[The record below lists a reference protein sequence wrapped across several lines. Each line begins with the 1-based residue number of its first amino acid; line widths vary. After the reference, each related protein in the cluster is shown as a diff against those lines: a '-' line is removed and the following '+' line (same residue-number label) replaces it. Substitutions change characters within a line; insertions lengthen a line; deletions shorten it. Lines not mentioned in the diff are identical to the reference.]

1 MRPRRRVRAAAVSF
15 VLASTVVPGGAF
27 ADVVH
32 LKNGGTIACDSIE
45 ERGPDLVLKQGKGVI
60 VVPRTDVLRI
70 EKTSPARDAPPAGP
84 APGSPGKGAAG
95 GAPAAPSIDEL
106 KRRIE
111 ASPVASA
118 ENRRQLVGLLCTAG
132 EKALDARQ
140 ADEARRFFQDALQYD
155 PKNLRSRRGLTAAWL
170 LSGQPAMAETTARQA
185 LLDSPNDADLN
196 LLLGEALLRLDRQ
209 AEAIAALEAS
219 QAIRPSAPLREQIE
233 TLRRQQ
239 SVDGGYKRSE
249 AARFTVAWDGE
260 RTAPDLE
267 AEILAFL
274 EAQYPELALL
284 FDYDPPDPVP
294 VIVYPA
300 QDFYAATLA
309 DRDVAG
315 LFDGKVRVPIGGLKR
330 LDPDARVVLRHEL
343 AHAFIAGKSRNL
355 CPRWLHEGLAQW
367 VEGSRTSR
375 TTSRSLAREYQDE
388 GSRFAATFTYATALS
403 FVEFLEERHGQA
415 ALNEVLAEMGRGT
428 APDPSIEKVL
438 RFPLSELRTAWGD
451 DLVRK
456 NAL

>member
-1 MRPRRRVRAAAVSF
+1 MRAAAALF
-15 VLASTVVPGGAF
+15 VVASALVAGRAR

-32 LKNGGTIACDSIE
+32 LKNGGTIACDVIE
-45 ERGPDLVLKQGKGVI
+45 ERGPDLLLKQGKGVI
-60 VVPRTDVLRI
+60 VVPRSEVLRI
-70 EKTSPARDAPPAGP
+70 ERTSPPAGAGS
-84 APGSPGKGAAG
+84 APGSGTGKVSPPTKGTAIS
-95 GAPAAPSIDEL
+95 PSIEEL

-111 ASPVASA
+111 ANPLASA
-118 ENRRQLVGLLCTAG
+118 ENRRQLVGLLCAEG

-140 ADEARRFFQDALQYD
+140 GDEARRLFQEAVQYD
-155 PKNLRSRRGLTAAWL
+155 PKGLRGRRGLTAAWI
-170 LSGQPAMAETTARQA
+170 LSGEAAMAESTARQA
-185 LLDSPNDADLN
+185 LLDAPNDADLN
-196 LLLGEALLRLDRQ
+196 LLLGEALLRLDRT
-209 AEAIAALEAS
+209 ADAIAALEKS
-219 QAIRPSAPLREQIE
+219 QAIRPSAPLHEQIE
-233 TLRRQQ
+233 TLKRQ
-239 SVDGGYKRSE
+239 SAVDTDYTRSE
-249 AARFTVAWDGE
+249 AARFTVSWDGE
-260 RTAPDLE
+260 RTAPALE

-274 EAQYPELALL
+274 EVQYPELALL
-284 FDYDPPDPVP
+284 FDYDPHDPIP

-300 QDFYAATLA
+300 QDFYAATQA

-330 LDPDARVVLRHEL
+330 LDPDARNVLRHEL

-375 TTSRSLAREYQDE
+375 TTARSLAHQYQDE
-388 GSRFAATFTYATALS
+388 GVRFGATFTYATALS

-428 APDPSIEKVL
+428 GPDAAIEKVL
-438 RFPLSELRTAWGD
+438 RFSVPDLRTAWGD
-451 DLVRK
+451 DLVRR

>member
-1 MRPRRRVRAAAVSF
+1 LLASLVLAAA
-15 VLASTVVPGGAF
+15 ASSPAH

-70 EKTSPARDAPPAGP
+70 EKTSPVAAHAPPPPAG
-84 APGSPGKGAAG
+84 S
-95 GAPAAPSIDEL
+95 PSIDEL

-111 ASPVASA
+111 ANPLAGA
-118 ENRRQLVGLLCTAG
+118 ENRRQLVVLLATQG

-140 ADEARRFFQDALQYD
+140 GDEARRLFQDALQYD
-155 PKNLRSRRGLTAAWL
+155 PKNLRSRRGLAAAWI
-170 LSGQPAMAETTARQA
+170 LSGQPAMAESTARQG
-185 LLDSPNDADLN
+185 LLDAPNDADLN
-196 LLLGEALLRLDRQ
+196 LLLGEALLRLDRT
-209 AEAIAALEAS
+209 ADAIAALEKS
-219 QAIRPSAPLREQIE
+219 QEIRPSAPLHEHIE

-249 AARFTVAWDGE
+249 AARFTVSWDGE
-260 RTAPDLE
+260 RTAPALE

-274 EAQYPELALL
+274 EVQYPELALL
-284 FDYDPPDPVP
+284 FDYDPPDPIP

-300 QDFYAATLA
+300 QDFYAATQA

-330 LDPDARVVLRHEL
+330 LDPEARTVLRHEL
-343 AHAFIAGKSRNL
+343 AHAFIAGKSRNV

-375 TTSRSLAREYQDE
+375 TATKSLARQYQDE
-388 GSRFAATFTYATALS
+388 GARFPGTFTYATALS

-415 ALNEVLAEMGRGT
+415 ALNEALAEMGRGT
-428 APDPSIEKVL
+428 GPDAALEKVL
-438 RFPLSELRTAWGD
+438 RFSLADLHTAWGD
-451 DLVRK
+451 DLVRRTSF
-456 NAL
+456 

>member
-1 MRPRRRVRAAAVSF
+1 
-15 VLASTVVPGGAF
+15 
-27 ADVVH
+27 VVH
-32 LKNGGTIACDSIE
+32 LKNGGTITCDAIE
-45 ERGPDLVLKQGKGVI
+45 ERGADLALKQGKSVI

-70 EKTSPARDAPPAGP
+70 EKTTAPATAPA
-84 APGSPGKGAAG
+84 
-95 GAPAAPSIDEL
+95 GAPAPAPPPAAGSPTIDEL

-111 ASPVASA
+111 TNPLASV
-118 ENRRQLVGLLCTAG
+118 ENKRQLVALLAAQG

-140 ADEARRFFQDALQYD
+140 GDDARRLFQEALQYD
-155 PKNLRSRRGLTAAWL
+155 PKNLRSRRGLAAAWI

-185 LLDSPNDADLN
+185 LLDAPNDADLN
-196 LLLGEALLRLDRQ
+196 LLLGEALLRLDRT
-209 AEAIAALEAS
+209 ADALAALQKS
-219 QAIRPSAPLREQIE
+219 QEIRPSAPLHEQIE

-249 AARFTVAWDGE
+249 AARFTVSWDGE
-260 RTAPDLE
+260 RTAPQLE

-284 FDYDPPDPVP
+284 FDYDPSDPVP

-300 QDFYAATLA
+300 QDFYAATQA

-330 LDPDARVVLRHEL
+330 LDPDARTVLRHEL

-367 VEGSRTSR
+367 VEGSRTSH
-375 TTSRSLAREYQDE
+375 TTMKSLARQYQDE
-388 GSRFAATFTYATALS
+388 GARFAATFTYPTALS

-415 ALNEVLAEMGRGT
+415 ELNEALAEMGRGT
-428 APDPSIEKVL
+428 GPDAAIEKVL
-438 RFPLSELRTAWGD
+438 RFSLGDLRTAWGD
-451 DLVRK
+451 DLVRRTSF
-456 NAL
+456 

>member
-1 MRPRRRVRAAAVSF
+1 
-15 VLASTVVPGGAF
+15 
-27 ADVVH
+27 VH

-70 EKTSPARDAPPAGP
+70 EKTSPVAAHAPPPPAG
-84 APGSPGKGAAG
+84 S
-95 GAPAAPSIDEL
+95 PSIDEL

-111 ASPVASA
+111 ANPLAGA
-118 ENRRQLVGLLCTAG
+118 ENRRQLVVLLATQG

-140 ADEARRFFQDALQYD
+140 GDEARRLFQDALQYD
-155 PKNLRSRRGLTAAWL
+155 PKNLRSRRGLAAAWI
-170 LSGQPAMAETTARQA
+170 LSGQPAMAESTARQG
-185 LLDSPNDADLN
+185 LLDAPNDADLN
-196 LLLGEALLRLDRQ
+196 LLLGEALLRLDRT
-209 AEAIAALEAS
+209 ADAIAALEKS
-219 QAIRPSAPLREQIE
+219 QEIRPSAPLHEHIE

-249 AARFTVAWDGE
+249 AARFTVSWDGE
-260 RTAPDLE
+260 RTAPALE

-274 EAQYPELALL
+274 EVQYPELALL
-284 FDYDPPDPVP
+284 FDYDPPDPIP

-300 QDFYAATLA
+300 QDFYAATQA

-330 LDPDARVVLRHEL
+330 LDPEARTVLRHEL
-343 AHAFIAGKSRNL
+343 AHAFIAGKSRNV

-375 TTSRSLAREYQDE
+375 TATKSLARQYQDE
-388 GSRFAATFTYATALS
+388 GARFPGTFTYATALS

-415 ALNEVLAEMGRGT
+415 ALNEALAEMGRGT
-428 APDPSIEKVL
+428 GPDAALEKVL
-438 RFPLSELRTAWGD
+438 RFSLADLHTAWGD
-451 DLVRK
+451 DLVRRTSF
-456 NAL
+456 